1 MPIINGEEMRKKLEE
16 NLRRLKEVE
25 LKLEVQTPIPQ
36 SQVIQEQHVQAQ
48 GN

>member
-16 NLRRLKEVE
+16 NLKRLDDEV
-25 LKLEVQTPIPQ
+25 KRTVQIQTPI
-36 SQVIQEQHVQAQ
+36 SQGQMGEPNVQAQ